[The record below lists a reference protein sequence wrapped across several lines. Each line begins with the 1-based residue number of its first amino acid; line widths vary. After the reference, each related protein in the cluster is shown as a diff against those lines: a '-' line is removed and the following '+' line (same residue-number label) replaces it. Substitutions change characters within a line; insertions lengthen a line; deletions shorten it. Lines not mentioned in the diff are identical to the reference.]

1 MKVLDPPVYLQPEG
15 GGRRGKEGEG
25 GERRGEEGE
34 RVKKGVHVGRVW
46 WREGERDDEGWENV
60 VDPISY

>member
-1 MKVLDPPVYLQPEG
+1 MKK
-15 GGRRGKEGEG
+15 R
-25 GERRGEEGE
+25 
-34 RVKKGVHVGRVW
+34 VHVGRVW